1 MKDVEVTVTEDI
13 NEEYLAAF
21 MEEKDDSEI
30 TVEQV
35 DNAIMVLSQLKE
47 EYETKK
53 EASSLAYS
61 NYEKQQ
67 ANVIELLTKIGK
79 TSFKLEGVGTVSK
92 KTSLVVQTP
101 KTIEDKALLFKWLK
115 DNLGAEG
122 FLSYASVNSQS
133 LNSLY
138 NTMFEESSD
147 KMAFKIDGVGEP
159 TERVTLS
166 FRRGK

>member
-1 MKDVEVTVTEDI
+1 MQDVEVTMTEET
-13 NEEYLAAF
+13 NLEYLSAF
-21 MEEKDDSEI
+21 LEEVDDKEI

-35 DNAIMVLSQLKE
+35 DTAIKVLAQLKE

-53 EASSLAYS
+53 DAASLVHS

-67 ANVIELLTKIGK
+67 NTVIELLTKIGK
-79 TSFKLEGVGTVSK
+79 TSFKLEGVGTVTK
-92 KTSLVVQTP
+92 KASLVVQTP
-101 KTIEDKALLFKWLK
+101 KTIEEKALLFKWLK

-138 NTMFEESSD
+138 NTMFEEADD
-147 KMAFKIDGVGEP
+147 KMNFKIDGVGEP
-159 TERVTLS
+159 TERITLS